1 VSGSLAATTASN
13 LRIGELSA
21 RSGRTV
27 HAIRWYEA
35 QGLIPG
41 VVRDTGGRR
50 VYHEHHVD
58 WLDLMDRLRR
68 TGMSIAEMRAYT
80 ALVKQGRSTLKQ
92 RQEMLYAHRTRV
104 LETISDW
111 TLALKLIDS
120 KIDFYGE
127 WLTTGHRPKR
137 LPEDR
142 LKESAILLDRAQPK
156 TMRRRRRVEPSRR
169 S

>member
-1 VSGSLAATTASN
+1 VTRSGPLPSN

-21 RSGRTV
+21 RSGRTI

-58 WLDLMDRLRR
+58 WLDLMDRLRS

-80 ALVKQGRSTLKQ
+80 ALVKQGRGTLKQ
-92 RQEMLYAHRTRV
+92 RQEMLFAHRARV
-104 LETISDW
+104 LQTISEW
-111 TLALKLIDS
+111 TQALKLIDS
-120 KIDFYGE
+120 KIDYYGE
-127 WLTTGHRPKR
+127 WLTTGQRPRHR
-137 LPEDR
+137 PEDR
-142 LKESAILLDRAQPK
+142 VKESEILLRGAAPK
-156 TMRRRRRVEPSRR
+156 RVPRR
-169 S
+169 SYAARSGTR

>member
-1 VSGSLAATTASN
+1 MSSN

-21 RSGRTV
+21 RSGRTI

-41 VVRDTGGRR
+41 VVRDDGGRR
-50 VYHEHHVD
+50 VYNELHVD

-80 ALVKQGRSTLKQ
+80 ALVRQGRSTLKQ
-92 RQEMLYAHRTRV
+92 RQDMLYAHRTRV
-104 LETISDW
+104 LETISEW
-111 TLALKLIDS
+111 TQALKLIDS

-127 WLTTGHRPKR
+127 WLTTGHRPKT

-142 LKESAILLDRAQPK
+142 VKEAF
-156 TMRRRRRVEPSRR
+156 TMSREAAPAKIRRRRRAQPSHRD
-169 S
+169 

>member
-1 VSGSLAATTASN
+1 MSSN

-21 RSGRTV
+21 RSGRTI

-41 VVRDTGGRR
+41 VVRDDGGRR
-50 VYHEHHVD
+50 VYNELHVD

-80 ALVKQGRSTLKQ
+80 ALVRQGRSTLRQ

-104 LETISDW
+104 LETISEW
-111 TLALKLIDS
+111 TRALKLIDS

-127 WLTTGHRPKR
+127 WLTTGHRPKTR
-137 LPEDR
+137 PEDR
-142 LKESAILLDRAQPK
+142 VKEAF
-156 TMRRRRRVEPSRR
+156 TMSPAAAPANVRRRGRT
-169 S
+169 